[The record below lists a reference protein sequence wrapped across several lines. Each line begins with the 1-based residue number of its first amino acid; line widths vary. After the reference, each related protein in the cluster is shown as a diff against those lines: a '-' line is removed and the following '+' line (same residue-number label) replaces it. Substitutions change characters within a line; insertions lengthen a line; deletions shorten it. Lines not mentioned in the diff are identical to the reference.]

1 MTSRQDPVERELKL
15 ILPGLEAET
24 KIVEMISAQGYRIK
38 ALSTVTNVDLYLDT
52 FDWLLMKKKL
62 SLRYRISDGKSL
74 YTIKSLGPIED
85 GIAVRRETEV
95 VLDKPV
101 ATPTDIEE
109 KQICSVVDEIISP
122 RKLLE
127 QIQIRTQRRRSRV
140 ISPEAAKFEI
150 AFDTASFQLKGFH
163 PRGSRRRLYELE
175 AELLDGPP
183 AALETLAKLFSGACA
198 YPPSTLSKFASAF
211 EHFKIAV
218 PAKKPPAKHL
228 VRRIDRLDLAVR
240 KILTYQ
246 LQKFHEQ
253 IPGIEQD
260 IDPEFVHQA
269 RVATRRMRSCLRLF
283 RDAVPVSTGNFL
295 AAELRWLA
303 GLLGEVRDLDVFLL
317 NLSDFQ
323 QQLGR
328 FPEKQ
333 RTFFKDWI
341 AEHRRGPL
349 AILHQTLASSRYQN
363 LERRLARFLS
373 QPLPQRPRA
382 PLALKQV
389 YEVAPQLIN
398 EKFAAVMKQGH
409 AVLAD
414 PKLKE
419 FHFLRIQMKKLRYAC
434 EFMSSAYEGSLDPFI
449 ARTVEIQDCL
459 GDIQDTVF
467 TQNFIDTLFAA
478 WKRNIVNP
486 TLVFVLGEI
495 YQLQK
500 GIAAERER
508 QFGKIWERFA
518 AEETTAQLK
527 GSLQDV
533 AARISNQ

>member
-1 MTSRQDPVERELKL
+1 MASRQKPVERELKL

-24 KIVEMISAQGYRIK
+24 TIVEMMSAQGYRIK

-74 YTIKSLGPIED
+74 YTIKSLGSIED

-127 QIQIRTQRRRSRV
+127 QIQIRTQRRRYRV
-140 ISPEAAKFEI
+140 ISPEAAKFEM

-163 PRGSRRRLYELE
+163 PQRSRRRLYELE

-183 AALETLAKLFSGACA
+183 AALETLAKLFSGACD
-198 YPPSTLSKFASAF
+198 YPPSTLSKFESAF

-218 PAKKPPAKHL
+218 PTKKPPAKHT
-228 VRRIDRLDLAVR
+228 VQRVDRLDLAVR

-253 IPGIEQD
+253 IPGIERD
-260 IDPEFVHQA
+260 IDTEFVHQA

-333 RTFFKDWI
+333 RIFFENWI

-349 AILHQTLASSRYQN
+349 ATLHQTFASSRYQN

-398 EKFAAVMKQGH
+398 EKFEAVMKQGH

-449 ARTVEIQDCL
+449 ERTVEIQDCL

-467 TQNFIDTLFAA
+467 TQNFIDTLFDN

-527 GSLQDV
+527 ESLQGV
-533 AARISNQ
+533 AARSSNQ

>member
-1 MTSRQDPVERELKL
+1 MASRQKPVERELKL

-24 KIVEMISAQGYRIK
+24 TIVEMISAQGYRIK
-38 ALSTVTNVDLYLDT
+38 VLSIVTNVDLYLDT

-127 QIQIRTQRRRSRV
+127 QIQIRTQRRRYRV
-140 ISPEAAKFEI
+140 ISPEAAKFEM

-163 PRGSRRRLYELE
+163 PQRSRRRLYELE

-183 AALETLAKLFSGACA
+183 AALETLAKLFSGTCD
-198 YPPSTLSKFASAF
+198 YPPSTLSKFESAF
-211 EHFKIAV
+211 AHFKIAV
-218 PAKKPPAKHL
+218 PTKKPPAKHM
-228 VRRIDRLDLAVR
+228 VRWVDRLDLAVR

-253 IPGIEQD
+253 IEGIERD
-260 IDPEFVHQA
+260 IDTEFVHQA

-333 RTFFKDWI
+333 RIFFENWI

-349 AILHQTLASSRYQN
+349 ATLHQTFASSRYQN

-398 EKFAAVMKQGH
+398 EKFEAVMKQGH

-434 EFMSSAYEGSLDPFI
+434 EFMSSAYEESLDPFI
-449 ARTVEIQDCL
+449 ERTVEIQDCL

-467 TQNFIDTLFAA
+467 TQNFIDTLFDN

-518 AEETTAQLK
+518 TEETTAQLK
-527 GSLQDV
+527 ESLQGV
-533 AARISNQ
+533 ATRSSNQ